1 VRPLRSARHAVVAAL
16 LTLAGLGIRPLLAQ
30 TAPSSVTPG
39 DAGAVAPA
47 PVLPKPKR
55 PAPPPSSPA
64 PSDAALPAAS
74 APPDAGVPAD
84 AGQASDSGVPVD
96 GGTEPVPSAEPPASA
111 ELAPSN
117 APPPVASV
125 APVLAPA
132 PVASAL
138 PPPIAG
144 SPVQLGDDVLFAIR
158 VPRGGKTAAQR
169 AGEATRAL
177 AAAAHEAKAD
187 VRFQRKDDVAIVMV
201 GQAPIVQLSADDAK
215 AAGDSSLDVH
225 VASVTAALR
234 EGLANER
241 RREARSKAV
250 FSISLLVFFGLI
262 VFYLVRKIGE
272 FAERARLWV
281 DENGERVLA
290 VRVQKIEVVSPAT
303 VKSTAVVGLS
313 VAKWFAQFGIIYAWL
328 LVVLSR
334 FEATREYTERLTGFV
349 LTPLSQLMTRIAT
362 GLPVLVVLTVAG
374 FAVFVLVRFIGLFLR
389 SVERRET
396 SVAWLSADLAAP
408 ASALLRAAV
417 VLAALVFLA
426 PLVTGNP
433 EGALARSGSIVILAL
448 GLAATPTFATA
459 VLGAIL
465 LFGRRLRPGQRVRIG
480 NYSGRIASIG
490 LLDVRLEDAA
500 GAELRVPHLYSL
512 YQPTQVLGLT
522 ETTTLDISVSPIAAL
537 SEVRDRLLDVAR
549 IHGDGARVELVR
561 VDSEGALFRIHVR
574 ADGQDA
580 RSTLQLAV
588 ATALRQAG
596 IALGRLPA
604 REGAG

>member
-1 VRPLRSARHAVVAAL
+1 VPPVAS
-16 LTLAGLGIRPLLAQ
+16 TPPGAGSLP
-30 TAPSSVTPG
+30 
-39 DAGAVAPA
+39 DAGELIDAGGLLDASTELA
-47 PVLPKPKR
+47 LPVEPK
-55 PAPPPSSPA
+55 ASA
-64 PSDAALPAAS
+64 EPAAS
-74 APPDAGVPAD
+74 AA
-84 AGQASDSGVPVD
+84 
-96 GGTEPVPSAEPPASA
+96 
-111 ELAPSN
+111 
-117 APPPVASV
+117 PPVASV
-125 APVLAPA
+125 APPVAPP

-138 PPPIAG
+138 PPPVAG

-158 VPRGGKTAAQR
+158 LPRGGKTPIQR
-169 AGEATRAL
+169 ASDATRAL
-177 AAAAHEAKAD
+177 AAAAHEAKAAD
-187 VRFQRKDDVAIVMV
+187 VRVQRKDDIAIVMV

-225 VASVTAALR
+225 VAGVMAALR
-234 EGLANER
+234 EGLESER

-250 FSISLLVFFGLI
+250 FSFSLLVFFGLI

-272 FAERARLWV
+272 FAERARVWV

-303 VKSTAVVGLS
+303 IKSTAVVGLS

-328 LVVLSR
+328 LVVLSL
-334 FEATREYTERLTGFV
+334 FDATRGYTERLTGFV

-362 GLPVLVVLTVAG
+362 GLPVLVVLSVAG

-396 SVAWLSADLAAP
+396 TVAWLSADLAAP
-408 ASALLRAAV
+408 TSALLRAAV

-480 NYSGRIASIG
+480 NYAGRIASIG
-490 LLDVRLEDAA
+490 LLDVRLEDAS

-512 YQPTQVLGLT
+512 YQPTQVFGLT
-522 ETTTLDISVSPIAAL
+522 DTTTLDVSVSPISAL

-549 IHGDGARVELVR
+549 IHGDGARVELLR
-561 VDSEGALFRIHVR
+561 VDSEGAIFRIHVR
-574 ADGQDA
+574 AEGQET

-588 ATALRQAG
+588 ATALRQGG
-596 IALGRLPA
+596 IALGRLPS

>member
-1 VRPLRSARHAVVAAL
+1 VRPFRSARHAVVAAL

-30 TAPSSVTPG
+30 TATAPAAPA
-39 DAGAVAPA
+39 DAGAVAPSPA
-47 PVLPKPKR
+47 PPKPKR
-55 PAPPPSSPA
+55 VIPVATPAA
-64 PSDAALPAAS
+64 PSAAVPPVAS
-74 APPDAGVPAD
+74 APLPDAGMLLDGGALAD
-84 AGQASDSGVPVD
+84 AGV
-96 GGTEPVPSAEPPASA
+96 EPVPSAEPPASA
-111 ELAPSN
+111 EPAPSAVAPPVVSV
-117 APPPVASV
+117 APPPA
-125 APVLAPA
+125 AP
-132 PVASAL
+132 PVPSAL
-138 PPPIAG
+138 PPPVAG

-158 VPRGGKTAAQR
+158 LPRGGKTAAQR
-169 AGEATRAL
+169 AGDATRAL
-177 AAAAHEAKAD
+177 AAAAHEGKAAD
-187 VRFQRKDDVAIVMV
+187 VRVQRKDDVAIVMV
-201 GQAPIVQLSADDAK
+201 GQAPIVQLSAEDAK

-225 VASVTAALR
+225 VAGVTAALR
-234 EGLANER
+234 EGLEGER
-241 RREARSKAV
+241 RREALAKTV

-281 DENGERVLA
+281 DEHGERVLA

-313 VAKWFAQFGIIYAWL
+313 VAKWLAQIGIIYAWL
-328 LVVLSR
+328 VVVLSL
-334 FEATREYTERLTGFV
+334 FEATRGYTERLTGFV
-349 LTPLSQLMTRIAT
+349 LTPLSQLMTRMAT
-362 GLPVLVVLTVAG
+362 GLPVLVVLSIAG
-374 FAVFVLVRFIGLFLR
+374 FAVFVLVRFIGLFLG

-396 SVAWLSADLAAP
+396 TVTWLASDLAAP
-408 ASALLRAAV
+408 TSALVRAAV

-465 LFGRRLRPGQRVRIG
+465 LFGRRLRTGQRVRIG
-480 NYSGRIASIG
+480 RYGGRIASIG
-490 LLDVRLEDAA
+490 LLDVRLEDAG

-512 YQPTQVLGLT
+512 YQPTQVLGLL
-522 ETTTLDISVSPIAAL
+522 ETTTLDVSVSPIAAL

-549 IHGDGARVELVR
+549 IHGDDARVELVS

-574 ADGQDA
+574 AEGSEA

-596 IALGRLPA
+596 IALGRLPP
-604 REGAG
+604 REGGR